1 MFEGTNIIAV
11 VLEDNHFFALIYDLN
26 SDIEL
31 ATIKFTSQVKGI
43 KFGSAHIIVA
53 TKNKY
58 HAYSIPNL

>member
-1 MFEGTNIIAV
+1 MFENTNISAV
-11 VLEDNHFFALIYDLN
+11 VLEDNPFFAIIYDLN

-31 ATIKFTSQVKGI
+31 ATLKFTSQVKGV

-53 TKNKY
+53 TKSKY